1 MRWLFCVQEGWR
13 RQWCRVSLSLETHP
27 RWALSHAASFVNQGR
42 EAQPEGGGGGRE
54 GAAKPFGE
62 IGKVVSM
69 ENNLLKSNLIQTPEN
84 SVAAMKTGFT

>member
-1 MRWLFCVQEGWR
+1 MRWLFCVQEGWS

-27 RWALSHAASFVNQGR
+27 RWAPSHAASFVNQGR
-42 EAQPEGGGGGRE
+42 EAQPEGAGT
-54 GAAKPFGE
+54 AKLFGE